1 VIDEALSERMNLV
14 RLISSLGRNART
26 SAALK
31 VRQPLSKVEVILAD
45 TTHQA
50 WLEQHA
56 DVIKEELNVKHL
68 EFCDDPTQ
76 YVDHEV
82 NPNFKLLGP
91 KLGKLLPKVKAWLG
105 KQSGAELLANIRDN
119 GLIDLEIDGQKLALT
134 REEVEVRIKPK
145 PGWASANDRGVVV
158 VLSTELTPEL
168 VAEGL
173 ARDVVRIVQDQRKE
187 IACQY
192 TDRIELGLV
201 TDSAELA
208 AAIKTFRDYIGQET
222 LAAKIAPE
230 PLSGVEPVRVTVLGH
245 ELAVYVRVVK

>member
-1 VIDEALSERMNLV
+1 MNLV
-14 RLISSLGRNART
+14 RLISSLGRSART

-45 TTHQA
+45 NTHQA

-56 DVIKEELNVKHL
+56 DVINEELNVKQL
-68 EFCDDPTQ
+68 EFCNDPSL

-91 KLGKLLPKVKAWLG
+91 KLGKLLPKVKAWLA
-105 KQSGAELLANIRDN
+105 KQSGANLLANIRDN

-173 ARDVVRIVQDQRKE
+173 ARDVVRLIQDQRKD
-187 IACQY
+187 IGCDY
-192 TDRIELGLV
+192 TDRIRVGLV
-201 TDSAELA
+201 TKSTVLKEAVQR
-208 AAIKTFRDYIGQET
+208 FGDYIAQET
-222 LAAKIAPE
+222 LASKVGDE
-230 PLSGVEPVRVTVLGH
+230 PLPNVTPTTTTLGGEELTLYVEVT
-245 ELAVYVRVVK
+245 K

>member
-1 VIDEALSERMNLV
+1 MDEALSERMNLV

-31 VRQPLSKVEVILAD
+31 VRQPLAKVEVILAD
-45 TTHQA
+45 TKHQA

-56 DVIKEELNVKHL
+56 DVIMEELNVKKL
-68 EFCDDPTQ
+68 EFCDNPAL

-91 KLGKLLPKVKAWLG
+91 KLGKLMPKVKAWLG
-105 KQSGAELLANIRDN
+105 KQSGAKLLANIRDN
-119 GLIDLEIDGQKLALT
+119 GLIDLEIDGEKIALT

-158 VLSTELTPEL
+158 VLSTDLTPEL

-173 ARDVVRIVQDQRKE
+173 ARDVVRLIQDRRKE
-187 IACQY
+187 IGCQY
-192 TDRIELGLV
+192 TDRIQVGLV
-201 TDSAELA
+201 TESSELRT
-208 AAIKTFRDYIGQET
+208 AIETFRNYIGQET
-222 LAAKIAPE
+222 LAADIADKP
-230 PLSGVEPVRVTVLGH
+230 PTGVDAA
-245 ELAVYVRVVK
+245 LAQVAGNALTLYVRVVQ